1 MKKAI
6 VALIAV
12 LTYSCWGPDMGDGT
26 LYTYTIKNE
35 SGKNITIKA
44 NRIGFPNNPPVIT
57 NLSIGEK
64 LTKTYRAYPPS
75 GSYEFSD
82 FFADEN
88 TRIIDTITVIYD
100 NTKFRGFKGV
110 CGDGNNRNLL
120 NPCIYNGTDVTFIF
134 TAQDYEDAQD
144 CNGNCD

>member
-6 VALIAV
+6 VILIAV
-12 LTYSCWGPDMGDGT
+12 LMYSCWGPEQGGCT

-57 NLSIGEK
+57 NLPIGGK
-64 LTKTYRAYPPS
+64 LTKTFKSCPPS
-75 GSYEFSD
+75 GSYDFAD
-82 FFADEN
+82 FFADKN
-88 TRIIDTITVIYD
+88 TSIIDTITIIYEKSKFSSFRKDCTARNPLNFCNINQEVI
-100 NTKFRGFKGV
+100 
-110 CGDGNNRNLL
+110 
-120 NPCIYNGTDVTFIF
+120 FIF

-144 CNGNCD
+144 CNGSCD